1 MMRNTALWS
10 CVVEALL
17 FAAYGISVMSYGRD
31 EGSALF
37 TLEEPVDDACV
48 LVSSLLIM
56 FTALGVVGEGAT
68 IERGECFYTFYGWCS
83 LVGLVALLYP
93 LYAISYAINQWS
105 GTATYAAALVLVL
118 PVLLLELA
126 AFGLRYWAVR
136 MGCRVILFVKLPRC
150 CASLQGGASSH
161 GVAVDDEEAW
171 GGGAAEWGG
180 DEAMTTPTEESGSS
194 PGVQL
199 ELTSAPSSGA
209 LTIEHGEAMLRIAI
223 AEEAADGGGTGDG

>member
-105 GTATYAAALVLVL
+105 GTATFAAALVLVARL
-118 PVLLLELA
+118 QRKHYELIPKVNIPKVDVHVNNPNPA
-126 AFGLRYWAVR
+126 AA
-136 MGCRVILFVKLPRC
+136 
-150 CASLQGGASSH
+150 Q
-161 GVAVDDEEAW
+161 
-171 GGGAAEWGG
+171 
-180 DEAMTTPTEESGSS
+180 
-194 PGVQL
+194 
-199 ELTSAPSSGA
+199 A
-209 LTIEHGEAMLRIAI
+209 L
-223 AEEAADGGGTGDG
+223 